1 MHTSADPT
9 KPLAGI
15 RVLEMGQLI
24 AGPFAGCMLAY
35 FGAEVVKIE
44 PPGTGDPLR
53 NWRVLKDGT
62 SLWWRAMGRN
72 KKCITLN
79 LREPRGRELAR
90 SLALRSD
97 VLVENFRPGTLERW
111 GLGPDEL
118 RAEAP
123 DLVYARVSGYG
134 QTGPSA
140 AKPGFASVCEG
151 FGGLR
156 YINGFPGGPPVRP
169 NLSLGD
175 TLAALHAVIGVLLA
189 LVHRNRIDAGAVGG
203 STAGGSGQVV
213 DVAIY
218 ESVYNVLEAMV
229 PEYDGAGIVRE
240 PSGSTLT
247 GIVPT
252 NTYPCADE
260 RYVIIGGNADSIFK
274 RLMRTAGRDDLADD
288 PRLADNAGRVAH
300 QKRGGRRDCRM
311 DAHARLRPRAG
322 GTRQRRRPGRPHLQ
336 RRGHDARPA
345 VQRPRDCSR
354 PIEVAGEP
362 LKVPA
367 LVPKLG
373 DTPGATLWPGP
384 EIGAHNRDDLR
395 RHAGSRRRQAPLAP
409 RTTASSESRA
419 SCRREVHAARR
430 PPRAPPWRMRPRP
443 RGPTAFHLSLRPLSR
458 APPALEESGT
468 GQFPPPDPPRVAKHP
483 SLPRKIRRIS
493 KACIDSVDE
502 FRH

>member
-1 MHTSADPT
+1 MQAASEVP

-35 FGAEVVKIE
+35 FGAEVVKVE

-62 SLWWRAMGRN
+62 SLWWRAMARN

-79 LREPRGRELAR
+79 LRVPTGRELAR
-90 SLALRSD
+90 ALALRSD
-97 VLVENFRPGTLERW
+97 VLIENFRPGTMEKW

-134 QTGPSA
+134 QTGPDA

-151 FGGLR
+151 FGGFR
-156 YINGFPGGPPVRP
+156 YVNGFPGEPPVRP

-189 LVHRNRIDAGAVGG
+189 LVHRNRIDGSSIGGA
-203 STAGGSGQVV
+203 GQVV

-252 NTYPCADE
+252 NTYPCADG

-274 RLMRTAGRDDLADD
+274 RLMRAAGREDLAGD

-300 QKRGGRRDCRM
+300 QREVDDAIAQWTRTLDADHVLEILDGAGVPAGPIYSVADMMEDPQYNARG
-311 DAHARLRPRAG
+311 LFES
-322 GTRQRRRPGRPHLQ
+322 
-336 RRGHDARPA
+336 
-345 VQRPRDCSR
+345 V
-354 PIEVAGEP
+354 EVAGEP
-362 LKVPA
+362 LKIPA
-367 LVPKLG
+367 LTPKLG
-373 DTPGATLWPGP
+373 RTPGATLWPGP
-384 EIGAHNRDDLR
+384 ELGAHNR
-395 RHAGSRRRQAPLAP
+395 
-409 RTTASSESRA
+409 
-419 SCRREVHAARR
+419 EVYIDTLGLGEAE
-430 PPRAPPWRMRPRP
+430 
-443 RGPTAFHLSLRPLSR
+443 FHSL
-458 APPALEESGT
+458 EGD
-468 GQFPPPDPPRVAKHP
+468 GIV
-483 SLPRKIRRIS
+483 
-493 KACIDSVDE
+493 
-502 FRH
+502 

>member
-1 MHTSADPT
+1 MNLTNETCTPEPS

-44 PPGTGDPLR
+44 PPRTGDPLR

-90 SLALRSD
+90 ALALRSD
-97 VLVENFRPGTLERW
+97 VLIENFRPGTMEKW
-111 GLGPDEL
+111 GLGPEEL
-118 RAEAP
+118 RTESP
-123 DLVYARVSGYG
+123 DLVYTRVSGYG
-134 QTGPSA
+134 QTGPHA
-140 AKPGFASVCEG
+140 TKPGFASVCEG

-156 YINGFPGGPPVRP
+156 YINGVPGEPPVRP

-189 LVHRNRIDAGAVGG
+189 LVHRNRVAGSAI
-203 STAGGSGQVV
+203 AGEGQVV

-252 NTYPCADE
+252 NTYPCLDR

-274 RLMRTAGRDDLADD
+274 RLMRAAGRDDLADD

-300 QKRGGRRDCRM
+300 QREVDDAIAEWTRTLDSDRVLEVLDDAGVPAGPIYSVADMM
-311 DAHARLRPRAG
+311 DDPQYNARALFE
-322 GTRQRRRPGRPHLQ
+322 TV
-336 RRGHDARPA
+336 D
-345 VQRPRDCSR
+345 
-354 PIEVAGEP
+354 IAGEP
-362 LKVPA
+362 LKIPA
-367 LVPKLG
+367 LIPKL
-373 DTPGATLWPGP
+373 DATPGATLWSGP
-384 EIGAHNRDDLR
+384 ELGAHNREIYVDTLGLGEEELR
-395 RHAGSRRRQAPLAP
+395 ALTAAGI
-409 RTTASSESRA
+409 
-419 SCRREVHAARR
+419 V
-430 PPRAPPWRMRPRP
+430 
-443 RGPTAFHLSLRPLSR
+443 
-458 APPALEESGT
+458 
-468 GQFPPPDPPRVAKHP
+468 
-483 SLPRKIRRIS
+483 
-493 KACIDSVDE
+493 
-502 FRH
+502 

>member
-1 MHTSADPT
+1 MPATSAAP

-15 RVLEMGQLI
+15 RVLELGQLV

-44 PPGTGDPLR
+44 PPRTGDPLR

-72 KKCITLN
+72 KKCVTLD

-90 SLALRSD
+90 ALALRSD
-97 VLVENFRPGTLERW
+97 VLIENFRPGTMEKW

-118 RAEAP
+118 LAEVP
-123 DLVYARVSGYG
+123 ELVYTRVSGYG
-134 QTGPSA
+134 QTGPRA
-140 AKPGFASVCEG
+140 AAPGFASVCEG

-156 YINGFPGGPPVRP
+156 YVNGFPGEPPVRP

-189 LVHRNRIDAGAVGG
+189 LVHRNRVDAKAIGGA
-203 STAGGSGQVV
+203 GQVV

-252 NTYPCADE
+252 NTYPCTDG

-274 RLMRTAGRDDLADD
+274 RLMRAAGREDLAGD
-288 PRLADNAGRVAH
+288 PRLADNAGRVANQGEVDDAIARWTRTLDSDRVLGILDGAGVPAGPIYSVADMMEDPH
-300 QKRGGRRDCRM
+300 YNARG
-311 DAHARLRPRAG
+311 LFEP
-322 GTRQRRRPGRPHLQ
+322 
-336 RRGHDARPA
+336 
-345 VQRPRDCSR
+345 V
-354 PIEVAGEP
+354 EVAGEP
-362 LKVPA
+362 LRIPA
-367 LVPKLG
+367 LTPKL
-373 DTPGATLWPGP
+373 DRTPGATLWPGP
-384 EIGAHNRDDLR
+384 ELGAHNREVYIDVLGLDEAELR
-395 RHAGSRRRQAPLAP
+395 
-409 RTTASSESRA
+409 
-419 SCRREVHAARR
+419 
-430 PPRAPPWRMRPRP
+430 
-443 RGPTAFHLSLRPLSR
+443 SLR
-458 APPALEESGT
+458 
-468 GQFPPPDPPRVAKHP
+468 
-483 SLPRKIRRIS
+483 
-493 KACIDSVDE
+493 DE
-502 FRH
+502 GIV

>member
-1 MHTSADPT
+1 MKTTNEAP

-72 KKCITLN
+72 KKCVTLN
-79 LREPRGRELAR
+79 LREPRGREIAR
-90 SLALRSD
+90 TLALRSD
-97 VLVENFRPGTLERW
+97 VLIENFRPGTMEKW
-111 GLGPDEL
+111 GLGPEDL

-123 DLVYARVSGYG
+123 ELVYARVSGYG
-134 QTGPSA
+134 QTGPFA
-140 AKPGFASVCEG
+140 TKPGFASVCEG
-151 FGGLR
+151 FGGFR
-156 YINGFPGGPPVRP
+156 YINGFPGEAPVRP

-189 LVHRNRIDAGAVGG
+189 LVHRNRIDGR
-203 STAGGSGQVV
+203 SIGGSGQVV
-213 DVAIY
+213 DIAIY

-252 NTYPCADE
+252 NTYPCADG

-274 RLMRTAGRDDLADD
+274 RLMRAAGRDDFADD

-300 QKRGGRRDCRM
+300 QREVDDAIAQWTRTRDADRVLEILDGAGVPAGPIYSVADMVDDPQYNARG
-311 DAHARLRPRAG
+311 LFE
-322 GTRQRRRPGRPHLQ
+322 T
-336 RRGHDARPA
+336 
-345 VQRPRDCSR
+345 V
-354 PIEVAGEP
+354 EVAGES
-362 LKVPA
+362 LKIPA
-367 LVPKLG
+367 LTPKLG
-373 DTPGATLWPGP
+373 HTPGATLWPGP
-384 EIGAHNRDDLR
+384 DLGAHNREIYIDTLGLDEAELR
-395 RHAGSRRRQAPLAP
+395 SL
-409 RTTASSESRA
+409 ESDG
-419 SCRREVHAARR
+419 V
-430 PPRAPPWRMRPRP
+430 
-443 RGPTAFHLSLRPLSR
+443 
-458 APPALEESGT
+458 
-468 GQFPPPDPPRVAKHP
+468 V
-483 SLPRKIRRIS
+483 
-493 KACIDSVDE
+493 
-502 FRH
+502 